1 MGSRKYIIDAIRQA
15 IKEQPGWFKMADITS
30 RVTEIADH
38 GPVSVQRIAQHVK
51 VYEIPLESRLYGKNR
66 YEYRCPDQ

>member
-1 MGSRKYIIDAIRQA
+1 MGGRKWLADAIQQA
-15 IKEQPGWFKMADITS
+15 VKEQPGWFKMKDIAG

-38 GPVSVQRIAQHVK
+38 GPMSVQRIAQHVR

-66 YEYRCPDQ
+66 YEYRCPTQ